1 MKSNTKATKT
11 TTVESRNV
19 KKSNTGRAP
28 RLYVRANFL
37 GFRRGK
43 STQNENQALLKVE
56 GVKDRSET
64 RYYLGKRVVYVYKV
78 AKGFRVKNLF
88 YFWF

>member
-1 MKSNTKATKT
+1 MKSTTKATKT
-11 TTVESRNV
+11 TTTTVESKNV

-28 RLYVRANFL
+28 RLYVRATFL

-43 STQNENQALLKVE
+43 STQNSNHALLKIE

-64 RYYLGKRVVYVYKV
+64 RYYMGKRVVYVYKV
-78 AKGFRVKNLF
+78 KNGFRVII
-88 YFWF
+88 